1 MLKRLQLQRFE
12 DFLKPLKERPQPGV
26 YFCRIAGYN
35 PEVQSFLEKVLGSRK
50 QNPLLVTG
58 KLPNPD
64 ENQLSYFRE
73 MLGTDFSLDP
83 GFFDQALRKWLPR
96 LDQVQRETMIRS
108 LCQTMLDLRAA
119 GKTDN
124 MLKNAYIKFMCWMYY
139 RFEQILHKMGKEP
152 LPKILYDGVLS
163 AHELQMFCVLSD
175 AGCDIALLEPQGDA
189 SYLKLDPE
197 SKHSNLFPGAGNGAF
212 PPDFSL
218 QTVAREAEQKQKI
231 VGMCQTSEGNVP
243 LNSTN
248 TWLTGDLTKDSLKPP
263 AQRGSEKNCFYNMFV
278 RIRGVE
284 EKSSYVKELFLWKKH
299 LEEKGRKVLVLESLP
314 IPTAEEVARAG
325 RCNVQTAQQ
334 VVVGLLPALRPT
346 ANARLDGIIRSA
358 FSNLILELAKENEPV
373 NRIKNR
379 AVYLVCWFNRYFDQ
393 LLKGIK
399 EDSIPVFLYFN
410 VCKTAFEALFLRFLA
425 RLPVDVLE
433 IYPEDIPCCLEDRVL
448 FDRNYPESLH
458 IEKFPV
464 SMDDAGFTTVAY
476 HAEQE
481 LTETLYQDSGMYRTR
496 QYHKASALP
505 LKTMY
510 EEIAILWD
518 QEATFRP
525 GFEVVDDTVLV
536 PVITAKVCG
545 VKNGDV
551 GEYWSGVR
559 KLLGENT
566 LLISS
571 CPHWNG
577 AGVDRSFQPVS
588 LIKNKR
594 LERQK
599 IKDSPGYAYSLLRE
613 ETQELILDKIQKL
626 LDSGLI
632 KGTFSQG
639 MEYKILA
646 VTLHLD
652 QDIIRMIQRF
662 DFTKKNPKVVVINT
676 RDTICSLEDSIVL
689 AFLHLVGFDVVLFV
703 PTGYQIIEK
712 YYTGPLFTEHQIGDY
727 LYDMQVPAMSSG
739 MTAPREGIFSR
750 FFRRSSS

>member
-1 MLKRLQLQRFE
+1 MLKRYQLQRFE
-12 DFLKPLKERPQPGV
+12 DFLKPLKDRPQPGV

-35 PEVQSFLEKVLGSRK
+35 PEVQSFLQQVLGSRK
-50 QNPLLVTG
+50 QFPLLVTG
-58 KLPNPD
+58 KLQNPD

-73 MLGTDFSLDP
+73 MLGTDFALDP
-83 GFFDQALRKWLPR
+83 SFFDRAFRKWLPR
-96 LDQVQRETMIRS
+96 LDHVQRETIIRS
-108 LCQTMLDLRAA
+108 MSRTMLDLRAA

-152 LPKILYDGVLS
+152 LPKILYDGSLS

-175 AGCDIALLEPQGDA
+175 AGCDIALLEPQGDD
-189 SYLKLDPE
+189 SYLKLDPG
-197 SKHSNLFPGAGNGAF
+197 SQYASLFSGAGNGAF
-212 PPDFSL
+212 PADFSL
-218 QTVAREAEQKQKI
+218 QTLAREVQRQQAVARTCRPNTESVMI
-231 VGMCQTSEGNVP
+231 NG
-243 LNSTN
+243 TN
-248 TWLTGDLTKDSLKPP
+248 TWLTGDLVKDSLIPP
-263 AQRGSEKNCFYNMFV
+263 AERGNEKNCFYNMFV

-284 EKSSYVKELFLWKKH
+284 EKSSYVKDLFLWKKQ

-314 IPTAEEVARAG
+314 IPTAEEVARTG
-325 RCNVQTAQQ
+325 RCNVQTADQ
-334 VVVGLLPALRPT
+334 VVAGLLPVLRPT
-346 ANARLDGIIRSA
+346 ANARLDGIVQTA
-358 FSNLILELAKENEPV
+358 FSNLIFDMAKENQPV

-393 LLKGIK
+393 LLKGCK
-399 EDSIPVFLYFN
+399 EDSMPVFLYFN

-433 IYPEDIPCCLEDRVL
+433 IYPENIPCCLEDRVL
-448 FDRNYPESLH
+448 FDRTYPESLH
-458 IEKFPV
+458 LDQFPT
-464 SMDDAGFTTVAY
+464 SMDNAGFTTVAY

-518 QEATFRP
+518 QESPFRP

-566 LLISS
+566 LLVSS
-571 CPHWNG
+571 CPHWH
-577 AGVDRSFQPVS
+577 GVGTDGSFQPVS
-588 LIKNKR
+588 FIKNKK

-613 ETQELILDKIQKL
+613 ETQEFILDKIQKL

-646 VTLHLD
+646 VALHLD
-652 QDIIRMIQRF
+652 QDIVRMIQRF

-676 RDTICSLEDSIVL
+676 KDTICSLEDSIVL
-689 AFLHLVGFDVVLFV
+689 AFLHLIGFDVVLFV

-712 YYTGPLFTEHQIGDY
+712 YYTQPLFTEHQIGDY
-727 LYDMQVPAMSSG
+727 LYDMQVPPLSSG

-750 FFRRSSS
+750 FFRRS